1 MSEIEKMVEDFKKV
15 ASEKEKKLLEL
26 YLEYSTE
33 EISLQK
39 FFEETGKLGFPAPDF
54 YIACILGALM
64 KSVISLEKKVTEIEK
79 GLEDLLGFSSEKS
92 A

>member
-1 MSEIEKMVEDFKKV
+1 MVEDFKKI

-33 EISLQK
+33 KISLQR
-39 FFEETGKLGFPAPDF
+39 FFEEAGKLEFPAPDF

-64 KSVISLEKKVTEIEK
+64 KSVISLEKKVAGIEK
-79 GLEDLLGFSSEKS
+79 ELENLLGFSREKS

>member
-1 MSEIEKMVEDFKKV
+1 MSEIRRMVEDFKRI

-33 EISLQK
+33 KISLQE
-39 FFEETGKLGFPAPDF
+39 FFGEASKLEFPAPDF

-64 KSVISLEKKVTEIEK
+64 KSVVSLEKRIAQIENK
-79 GLEDLLGFSSEKS
+79 L
-92 A
+92 ACA

>member
-1 MSEIEKMVEDFKKV
+1 MSEIGKMVEDFKNI

-33 EISLQK
+33 KISLQE
-39 FFEETGKLGFPAPDF
+39 FFEETSKLEFPAPDF

-64 KSVISLEKKVTEIEK
+64 KSVVSLEKRVSQIENK
-79 GLEDLLGFSSEKS
+79 LARAIAEQREHT
-92 A
+92 